1 MEKIGII
8 GGDQRQIYVK
18 QFLEE
23 HGWQTETAFFPDGT
37 RQEETTERLREI
49 FENCRFVILPVP
61 VLRKGK
67 LNTGAEYKP
76 DAEQL
81 MEYVKHGQCIF
92 GGCFSKELK
101 NRILCR
107 GSESYD
113 LMQLERIV
121 RENAAATAEGAV
133 AEAVQNSPV
142 TLRGSLCILTGYGR
156 CGSAIHQCL
165 KNWGCTIVVY
175 DCDENACERAKEAGA
190 KICEYKDLSKVLK
203 KAAFLFNTAPSAVW
217 LSLIHI

>member
-49 FENCRFVILPVP
+49 FENCRFVVLPVP

-107 GSESYD
+107 GGESYD

-142 TLRGSLCILTGYGR
+142 TLRGSLCILTRVWPMRKCNSSVPEKLGM
-156 CGSAIHQCL
+156 
-165 KNWGCTIVVY
+165 Y
-175 DCDENACERAKEAGA
+175 DRG
-190 KICEYKDLSKVLK
+190 V
-203 KAAFLFNTAPSAVW
+203 
-217 LSLIHI
+217 

>member
-18 QFLEE
+18 QFLGE

-107 GSESYD
+107 GGES
-113 LMQLERIV
+113 
-121 RENAAATAEGAV
+121 
-133 AEAVQNSPV
+133 
-142 TLRGSLCILTGYGR
+142 
-156 CGSAIHQCL
+156 
-165 KNWGCTIVVY
+165 
-175 DCDENACERAKEAGA
+175 
-190 KICEYKDLSKVLK
+190 
-203 KAAFLFNTAPSAVW
+203 
-217 LSLIHI
+217 

>member
-175 DCDENACERAKEAGA
+175 DRDENACERAKEAGA

-203 KAAFLFNTAPSAVW
+203 KAAFFR
-217 LSLIHI
+217 

>member
-49 FENCRFVILPVP
+49 FENCRFVVLPVP

-107 GSESYD
+107 GGESYD

-133 AEAVQNSPV
+133 APELHLYGIRFHVL
-142 TLRGSLCILTGYGR
+142 LR
-156 CGSAIHQCL
+156 
-165 KNWGCTIVVY
+165 
-175 DCDENACERAKEAGA
+175 
-190 KICEYKDLSKVLK
+190 
-203 KAAFLFNTAPSAVW
+203 
-217 LSLIHI
+217 

>member
-1 MEKIGII
+1 MKVCAYVKRKGFCVIGKNRNI
-8 GGDQRQIYVK
+8 GGESEADYVK

-107 GSESYD
+107 GGESYD

-121 RENAAATAEGAV
+121 RENVAATAEGAV
-133 AEAVQNSPV
+133 AKRYKTVRLR
-142 TLRGSLCILTGYGR
+142 LRGSLCILAGYADAEVQFI
-156 CGSAIHQCL
+156 SA
-165 KNWGCTIVVY
+165 
-175 DCDENACERAKEAGA
+175 
-190 KICEYKDLSKVLK
+190 
-203 KAAFLFNTAPSAVW
+203 
-217 LSLIHI
+217 

>member
-49 FENCRFVILPVP
+49 FENCRFVVLPVP

-81 MEYVKHGQCIF
+81 MEYVKQDRK
-92 GGCFSKELK
+92 STRL
-101 NRILCR
+101 
-107 GSESYD
+107 
-113 LMQLERIV
+113 
-121 RENAAATAEGAV
+121 
-133 AEAVQNSPV
+133 NSSHFLLSRMP
-142 TLRGSLCILTGYGR
+142 S
-156 CGSAIHQCL
+156 SA
-165 KNWGCTIVVY
+165 
-175 DCDENACERAKEAGA
+175 
-190 KICEYKDLSKVLK
+190 
-203 KAAFLFNTAPSAVW
+203 
-217 LSLIHI
+217 

>member
-49 FENCRFVILPVP
+49 FENCRFVVLPVP

-107 GSESYD
+107 GGGTDCKRKCSCHS
-113 LMQLERIV
+113 R
-121 RENAAATAEGAV
+121 
-133 AEAVQNSPV
+133 
-142 TLRGSLCILTGYGR
+142 R
-156 CGSAIHQCL
+156 CGCRSGTKQSGYAS
-165 KNWGCTIVVY
+165 GEFVY
-175 DCDENACERAKEAGA
+175 SDR
-190 KICEYKDLSKVLK
+190 
-203 KAAFLFNTAPSAVW
+203 VW
-217 LSLIHI
+217 PMRKCNSSVPEKLGMYDRGV